1 MRKLVINIFEKFG
14 DDEESRLGIV
24 RDAGFNGFFSAW
36 GGQSGRSDTSK
47 LAELADK
54 MGLDYQ
60 SVHAPFNHVG
70 ALWGDDE
77 DAASA
82 ALSELLACLEDCRRA
97 GVGLMVC
104 HAFIGFKNHT
114 PTEIGLRRFA
124 TLADAAEK
132 AGVRLALENTEGIEY
147 LEALMDFFADN
158 PNVGFCW
165 DSGHEMC
172 YNHSRDM
179 LAAFGDRLFGTHLND
194 NLGIRDLNSE
204 ITWLDD
210 LHLLPFDGIAD
221 WQYNCDR
228 LRACNFDGPLTF
240 ELNIGSKPG
249 RHENDAYGEMPLR
262 DYFAEALS
270 RAKRFA
276 DLFRDAVESGAIRI
290 P

>member
-1 MRKLVINIFEKFG
+1 MEMRKLVINIFEKFG

-36 GGQSGRSDTSK
+36 GGKSDTLK
-47 LAELADK
+47 LAAAADK
-54 MGLDYQ
+54 MGLDFQ
-60 SVHAPFNHVG
+60 SVHAPFNHVRD
-70 ALWGDDE
+70 LWGDDE

-82 ALSELLACLEDCRRA
+82 VLSDLLACLEDCRRA

-104 HAFIGFKNHT
+104 HAFIGFKDHT

-124 TLADAAEK
+124 VLAEAAEK

-147 LEALMDFFADN
+147 LEALMDFFAGN

-194 NLGIRDLNSE
+194 NLGIRDLSGE

-221 WQYNCDR
+221 WQYNCKR
-228 LRACNFDGPLTF
+228 LRACGFEGPLTF

-249 RHENDAYGEMPLR
+249 RHENDVYGLMSPEIYL
-262 DYFAEALS
+262 AECYKRACRV
-270 RAKRFA
+270 RAKMNDF
-276 DLFRDAVESGAIRI
+276 
-290 P
+290 